1 MKNLIRVSL
10 IISLYFSSLMNIS
23 AQKKVVKIY
32 NPQANAKLDIKNTVS
47 KAKTEGKNVFIQ
59 IGGNW
64 CSWCVMLHKFYTSE
78 PQIDSM
84 LNANYVVYLLNY
96 SKKNKNLDVL
106 ADFDYPQRFGYPV
119 IVILNSEGNR
129 IHTQNTVYLEEG
141 RGYNKKVFMGFLHDW
156 LPAAI
161 DPKNYKK

>member
-1 MKNLIRVSL
+1 MKNLIKVSL
-10 IISLYFSSLMNIS
+10 IISLYFSGLVSIS
-23 AQKKVVKIY
+23 AQKEAVKIY
-32 NPQANAKLDIKNTVS
+32 NPQANAKQDIKNAVS
-47 KAKTEGKNVFIQ
+47 KAKAEGKNVFIQ

-64 CSWCVMLHKFYTSE
+64 CSWCVMLHKFYTTE
-78 PQIDSM
+78 NQIDSM

-96 SKKNKNLDVL
+96 SKENKNLDVL
-106 ADFDYPQRFGYPV
+106 ADLGYPQRFGYPV
-119 IVILNSEGNR
+119 IIILNSEGKH

-156 LPAAI
+156 SAAAI